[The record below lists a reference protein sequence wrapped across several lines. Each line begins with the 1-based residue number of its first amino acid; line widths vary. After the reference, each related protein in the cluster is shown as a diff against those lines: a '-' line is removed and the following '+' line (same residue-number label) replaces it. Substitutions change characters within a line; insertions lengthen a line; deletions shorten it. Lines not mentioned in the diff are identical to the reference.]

1 MMPLFKNQENTILY
15 INDEVVFHR
24 NSTLLLVF
32 FNITNATLNC
42 VKVPFKNF
50 GYEQFIWVLIA
61 LASIIIMFF
70 NLKKEIF
77 LKELR

>member
-42 VKVPFKNF
+42 VKVPLKTLDMSSLF
-50 GYEQFIWVLIA
+50 GCL
-61 LASIIIMFF
+61 LH
-70 NLKKEIF
+70 
-77 LKELR
+77 